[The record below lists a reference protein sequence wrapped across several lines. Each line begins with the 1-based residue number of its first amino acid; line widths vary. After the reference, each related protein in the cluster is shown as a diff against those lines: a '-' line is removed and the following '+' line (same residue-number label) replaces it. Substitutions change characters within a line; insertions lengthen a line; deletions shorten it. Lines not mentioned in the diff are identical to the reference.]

1 VGWQWTRAGIKR
13 NDWSVNV
20 ISARYCQEVLD
31 ESWGDLR
38 RIKVGTMIC
47 WDKVFEFDRLRQN
60 VGAYISYASAGSQ
73 REVLA

>member
-1 VGWQWTRAGIKR
+1 MVGE
-13 NDWSVNV
+13 
-20 ISARYCQEVLD
+20 SATF